1 MASLLDPEQGFH
13 KRQQLKDLRLD
24 LRDQFK
30 ALIRRVFHLEQA
42 VSRVR
47 KFRGLIAEEDN
58 AHITPD
64 HSERIKVHSPD
75 TSIRVYSGPD
85 GGSHDLGLEVN
96 PDALD
101 FCEAS
106 ICTVQG
112 TTGTYTTAQCCDT
125 IVFASTCLNIVVDG
139 NTLTFEPTCG
149 WFSEIVTGDGT
160 ITADDCCSSVT
171 IVGSGCVN
179 VAVSDGVI
187 EVGLVCSGN
196 SIDTLVT
203 QWSING
209 VEQVVVAGDCGC
221 GCLDFVDSEAI
232 CFRATAGS
240 GDCTTGVKAY
250 PVFEAHGGFELPGP
264 TAIYKIKLCDGQYLY
279 VQGYIGP

>member
-106 ICTVQG
+106 ICTVVG
-112 TTGTYTTAQCCDT
+112 TDMSTYTAAECCEVLAFT
-125 IVFASTCLNIVVDG
+125 SECLNITVGAGTINID
-139 NTLTFEPTCG
+139 PACG

-160 ITADDCCSSVT
+160 ITADDCCSSVS
-171 IVGSGCVN
+171 IVGSGCIN
-179 VAVSDGVI
+179 VAVANGAVT
-187 EVGLVCSGN
+187 VGLICGDN
-196 SIDTLVT
+196 TLVT

-209 VEQVVVAGDCGC
+209 TDQVTVAGDCGC

-250 PVFEAHGGFELPGP
+250 PIFEAHGGFELPGP